1 MSFSATVYR
10 VLIAS
15 PSDTREFRETVKEAL
30 VEWND
35 LNSEGYQS
43 VLIPVMWEISATP
56 EFGRHP
62 QSILNDQ
69 MVDKSDIVVGLFW
82 TRLGTPTTEHE
93 SGSVDEIRRMATRGA
108 EVLLYFCSQPVSPAS
123 IDTDQMQA
131 LDDFKESMKNEA
143 YLGEFDGSQALLH
156 NVQRD
161 LSRVIE
167 KLRGEEGGG
176 DVGPTGTPRPSGPGG
191 GETIEGGLE
200 RILDSYRNE
209 LRGLIERTR
218 VLFEGAV
225 RDSDSTYVRH
235 IMGEVASG
243 LSQFVGAIAELS
255 PESSQSA
262 LGTELANL
270 TRMASDLGRMQLY
283 LDGGVS
289 WNNLVEGS
297 QECLTRAS
305 ALASQNW
312 TELLSQH

>member
-1 MSFSATVYR
+1 MC
-10 VLIAS
+10 
-15 PSDTREFRETVKEAL
+15 
-30 VEWND
+30 
-35 LNSEGYQS
+35 
-43 VLIPVMWEISATP
+43 
-56 EFGRHP
+56 
-62 QSILNDQ
+62 
-69 MVDKSDIVVGLFW
+69 
-82 TRLGTPTTEHE
+82 
-93 SGSVDEIRRMATRGA
+93 IR
-108 EVLLYFCSQPVSPAS
+108 
-123 IDTDQMQA
+123 
-131 LDDFKESMKNEA
+131 
-143 YLGEFDGSQALLH
+143 
-156 NVQRD
+156 
-161 LSRVIE
+161 
-167 KLRGEEGGG
+167 
-176 DVGPTGTPRPSGPGG
+176 
-191 GETIEGGLE
+191 
-200 RILDSYRNE
+200 DSYRNE